1 MPITSLT
8 LFFSLTTEITKKLLN
23 ITRNKKK
30 KHDKILMLAK
40 SIFNSIETL
49 ISQSL
54 IVMER
59 SHEEFITISKEKD
72 KYDKMKDNLRSQNE
86 KYEVMR
92 LSSVKSKTLKIKI
105 KIKKYKN
112 LKKIKLNKNNK

>member
-1 MPITSLT
+1 
-8 LFFSLTTEITKKLLN
+8 
-23 ITRNKKK
+23 
-30 KHDKILMLAK
+30 MLAK

-59 SHEEFITISKEKD
+59 SHEEFITILKEKD